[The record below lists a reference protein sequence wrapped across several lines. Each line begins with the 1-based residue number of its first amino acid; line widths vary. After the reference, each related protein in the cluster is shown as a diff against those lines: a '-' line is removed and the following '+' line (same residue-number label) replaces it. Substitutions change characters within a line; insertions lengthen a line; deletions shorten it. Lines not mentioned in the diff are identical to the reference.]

1 MNTPKAQSLIDKG
14 DYILDPNETLE
25 FNGQV
30 LCKATNKKLTS
41 KNKKIIP
48 ENTLHFY
55 CHKDAKIG
63 NGVYICDNAKICSEV
78 ILTGENYIGTNVILL
93 NNVIIPVMATV
104 TSSNL
109 NVNNKTAEEV
119 KEFYKN

>member
-1 MNTPKAQSLIDKG
+1 MNTPKAQSLIEKG

-30 LCKATNKKLTS
+30 LYKATNKKLTS

-48 ENTLHFY
+48 ENTLNFY
-55 CHKDAKIG
+55 CHENAQIG
-63 NGVYICDNAKICSEV
+63 NGVYICDNTKICSGV
-78 ILTGENYIGTNVILL
+78 ILTGENYIGTDVVLLDNV
-93 NNVIIPVMATV
+93 VIPAMATV

-109 NVNNKTAEEV
+109 NVNNKSSEEV
-119 KEFYKN
+119 KEFYKD